1 MPLPNLQYDN
11 ASAAGTARG
20 AKVADLNGLRS
31 EYTLRQSEVNTPSR
45 SARLCAWADFLV
57 LIASM
62 LARREPVS
70 RAGQG
75 CVLHVADLLREE
87 AKVRR

>member
-1 MPLPNLQYDN
+1 MIAPSVMQNP
-11 ASAAGTARG
+11 AGGRG
-20 AKVADLNGLRS
+20 FAKNADLGGLQKK
-31 EYTLRQSEVNTPSR
+31 YTSPLRVVKPSR
-45 SARLCAWADFLV
+45 AARLHAWADFLT

-70 RAGQG
+70 RAGQS

-87 AKVRR
+87 AGVPR

>member
-1 MPLPNLQYDN
+1 MIAPQKQNPSGGRDFAKNVDLDGLQE
-11 ASAAGTARG
+11 
-20 AKVADLNGLRS
+20 K
-31 EYTLRQSEVNTPSR
+31 YTSSPHEIKPSR
-45 SARLCAWADFLV
+45 TAILCAWADYLV

>member
-1 MPLPNLQYDN
+1 MQNLKMQ
-11 ASAAGTARG
+11 
-20 AKVADLNGLRS
+20 
-31 EYTLRQSEVNTPSR
+31 SR
-45 SARLCAWADFLV
+45 SGRSGFAKNSSFESEKKYTSSQHDVKPSQTAILRNWADFLD

-75 CVLHVADLLREE
+75 CILHVAELLREL
-87 AKVRR
+87 AQ

>member
-1 MPLPNLQYDN
+1 MQPNP
-11 ASAAGTARG
+11 AI
-20 AKVADLNGLRS
+20 LR
-31 EYTLRQSEVNTPSR
+31 N
-45 SARLCAWADFLV
+45 WADFLT

-75 CVLHVADLLREE
+75 CILHVAELLREI
-87 AKVRR
+87 AR